1 MPLKRM
7 KFLIF
12 TNIAIALIKYS
23 LYIEKCIA
31 DQELRSPSTPTNPS
45 QGARGQAGHVC
56 NCKVDI
62 IIITINMEME

>member
-1 MPLKRM
+1 MNYMYSEKY
-7 KFLIF
+7 IF
-12 TNIAIALIKYS
+12 N
-23 LYIEKCIA
+23 
-31 DQELRSPSTPTNPS
+31 QELRSPSTLTNPS